1 MFAQIFLKPKAI
13 SFIDTT
19 CHANV
24 ARAPP
29 RRGTTAP
36 PLLPEE
42 GFFTPCFPKPN
53 GYFGKSLCKFCLPK
67 ARNLF
72 CLPPGGRVDF
82 RKKIREGE
90 RVHKQALS
98 PQCTHFSIVGTW
110 RQTHSVYCPKND
122 RFQSKQNWYCF
133 FNSRHFV
140 AIDLVYFRTVYAT
153 RLTPCPYK
161 KHTAHQKKHVHEAN
175 TSHRETIHHIV
186 KRYITSQRDTS
197 RRNAIHHSTFGRP
210 PRVILSGEIA

>member
-1 MFAQIFLKPKAI
+1 MRSNCEVETQGASAAGRPKVGSTRSTMFAQFFLKPKGI

-53 GYFGKSLCKFCLPK
+53 GYLGKSLCKFCLPK
-67 ARNLF
+67 VRNLF

-90 RVHKQALS
+90 RVHKQACS

-110 RQTHSVYCPKND
+110 RQTHSVYCPKINEVNGNKMA
-122 RFQSKQNWYCF
+122 RIKK
-133 FNSRHFV
+133 
-140 AIDLVYFRTVYAT
+140 AI
-153 RLTPCPYK
+153 P
-161 KHTAHQKKHVHEAN
+161 
-175 TSHRETIHHIV
+175 
-186 KRYITSQRDTS
+186 
-197 RRNAIHHSTFGRP
+197 
-210 PRVILSGEIA
+210 ILL